1 MSKLDR
7 LWEKFNK
14 ANAELET
21 ARGTKRFKAK
31 QRQLMDIYDRI
42 HQEEA
47 AQSVWGTSNVNKS
60 KKKTV
65 VV

>member
-14 ANAELET
+14 ANAELE
-21 ARGTKRFKAK
+21 AAKGTKQFKAK
-31 QRQLMDIYDRI
+31 QRRLMDIYDKI

-47 AQSVWGTSNVNKS
+47 AQSVWGTSKM
-60 KKKTV
+60 KKTKKSSV
-65 VV
+65 VL